1 MAHNGKQGFFS
12 SLFGK
17 RKQTEWEAT
26 AELESKQRLEARIEQ
41 ILAERVAVPELH
53 LMEENQDAAISPQ
66 QEEPE
71 IPVELLPIS
80 ASVISRRKAPVPA
93 VFLLSTVDESR
104 SYASNAR

>member
-1 MAHNGKQGFFS
+1 MAHNGKRGFFS

-17 RKQTEWEAT
+17 RKQTEGEAT
-26 AELESKQRLEARIEQ
+26 AELESRQRLEARIEQ

-80 ASVISRRKAPVPA
+80 ASVINRRKAPVPA
-93 VFLLSTVDESR
+93 VFLLSTVDESQ